1 MVDLAI
7 IGGGP
12 AGLSAAVYAK
22 RAGLS
27 TILFEKMFFGG
38 QMVNSHNIEN
48 YPGYASIS
56 GIDLTAKFT
65 EAVED
70 VEKRMEE
77 ITAVDFSNK
86 ILFTARERIQA
97 RSILIATGAKPRLLG
112 VEGEERLSG
121 MGVSYCATCDGAFFR
136 NRTVCVVGGG
146 NTALDDALYLSKFAK
161 EIYLIHRREAFRA
174 DELTVNKVKAEPL
187 IHLVL
192 DTEVQRLDGKDSL
205 ENVLVRNK
213 KTGEEHA
220 IQADGIFI
228 AVGNIPQ
235 TEFLNG
241 KVELTSEGYIKTDES
256 LQTSIKGVFAA
267 GDVREKELRQI
278 VTAAGDGAVAVDS
291 IRKHLQSA

>member
-1 MVDLAI
+1 M
-7 IGGGP
+7 
-12 AGLSAAVYAK
+12 
-22 RAGLS
+22 
-27 TILFEKMFFGG
+27 
-38 QMVNSHNIEN
+38 
-48 YPGYASIS
+48 
-56 GIDLTAKFT
+56 
-65 EAVED
+65 
-70 VEKRMEE
+70 
-77 ITAVDFSNK
+77 AVDFSNK

-161 EIYLIHRREAFRA
+161 EIYLIHRRDAFRA
-174 DELTVNKVKAEPL
+174 DEVTVKKVKAEPL

-241 KVELTSEGYIKTDES
+241 KVDLTPEGYIKTDES
-256 LQTSIKGVFAA
+256 LQTSMEGVFAA

-291 IRKHLQSA
+291 IRKYLQST

>member
-1 MVDLAI
+1 MYDLAI

-38 QMVNSHNIEN
+38 QMINSHNIEN

-56 GIDLTAKFT
+56 GYDLSAKFT

-77 ITAVDFSNK
+77 IVSIDIQTK
-86 ILFTARERIQA
+86 TLFTAKDKVQA

-136 NRTVCVVGGG
+136 QKPVCVVGGG
-146 NTALDDALYLSKFAK
+146 NTALDDALYLSKFAEK
-161 EIYLIHRREAFRA
+161 IYLIHRRDSFRA
-174 DELTVNKVKAEPL
+174 DDVTVRKVKGEPAIQL
-187 IHLVL
+187 IL
-192 DTEVQRLDGKDSL
+192 DSEVQKLEGENALERVVVKNKRNGKVS
-205 ENVLVRNK
+205 V
-213 KTGEEHA
+213 
-220 IQADGIFI
+220 IQANGIFI
-228 AVGNIPQ
+228 AVGNLPQ
-235 TEFLNG
+235 TEFLQG
-241 KVELTSEGYIKTDES
+241 KLALTPDGYIKTDER
-256 LQTSIKGVFAA
+256 LVTSVKGVFAA

-291 IRKHLQSA
+291 IRKYLS